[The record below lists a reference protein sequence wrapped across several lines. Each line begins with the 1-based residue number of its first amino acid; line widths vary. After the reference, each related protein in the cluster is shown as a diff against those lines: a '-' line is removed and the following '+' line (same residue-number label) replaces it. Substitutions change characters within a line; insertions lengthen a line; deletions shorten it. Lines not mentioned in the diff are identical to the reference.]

1 MNKSVRNYKIF
12 KLPRPVPI
20 FPGRER
26 WPEKS
31 PGIRLERRADSRGK
45 TALKNLFFFNEGAV
59 FSGNAASFFAGGD
72 ARKINRF
79 CPKPCSF
86 LGGKAK
92 ASAASGEEK
101 KVKAL

>member
-1 MNKSVRNYKIF
+1 MNKSVRNYEIF

-59 FSGNAASFFAGGD
+59 FSGNAASFFCGRG
-72 ARKINRF
+72 RKKNQPLL
-79 CPKPCSF
+79 PKALQLSWR
-86 LGGKAK
+86 K
-92 ASAASGEEK
+92 GESLRRQRRRK

>member
-1 MNKSVRNYKIF
+1 MNKSVRNYEIF

-45 TALKNLFFFNEGAV
+45 TALKNLFF
-59 FSGNAASFFAGGD
+59 
-72 ARKINRF
+72 
-79 CPKPCSF
+79 
-86 LGGKAK
+86 
-92 ASAASGEEK
+92 
-101 KVKAL
+101 